1 MTQRSLSVIA
11 ADITRAWTN
20 VSLYAKPYL
29 RAMRELDT
37 LRDSYGA
44 DSARSIVAY
53 FLSNAAGWRGEDA
66 RRIKKELNDMLRSNR
81 HETK

>member
-1 MTQRSLSVIA
+1 MSQRSLSTIA
-11 ADITRAWTN
+11 NEINKLWT
-20 VSLYAKPYL
+20 KPYFGAVPYI

-53 FLSNAAGWRGEDA
+53 FLSNAVGWRGEDA
-66 RRIKKELNDMLRSNR
+66 RRIKKELNGMLRSDR
-81 HETK
+81 HNTR

>member
-1 MTQRSLSVIA
+1 MTQRSLSIIA
-11 ADITRAWTN
+11 VDITRTWTN
-20 VSLYAKPYL
+20 VSLHAKPYL

-37 LRDSYGA
+37 LQDSYGA

-66 RRIKKELNDMLRSNR
+66 RRIKKELNDMLRGKS
-81 HETK
+81 